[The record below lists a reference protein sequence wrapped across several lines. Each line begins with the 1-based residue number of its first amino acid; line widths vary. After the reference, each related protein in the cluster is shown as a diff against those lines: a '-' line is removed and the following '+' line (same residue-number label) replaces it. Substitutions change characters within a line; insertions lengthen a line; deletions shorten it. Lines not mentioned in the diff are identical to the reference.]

1 MPMITH
7 SCGRTRPREN
17 SVRVLALGI
26 LGLALTACSV
36 PDYVNP
42 VNWFDSK
49 EKKQEIAAA
58 KPVPGKDQPFPKLSS
73 VPDRPDPITIARIRK
88 ELTEGLIADTI
99 NARYTDEIIRRE
111 PPAPPPRPVK
121 VAKASPATQKPVTAK
136 LSTVKPPP
144 PPNLAV
150 APAASGTTTAT
161 QSETAASADAT
172 TASEAA
178 AGTVPAK
185 LKVAVAPASASAPEA
200 QQVQP
205 QKIVPPPKLATSAP
219 RLPKPATGTV
229 ALARPAPPPPPPTL
243 PQVSVPVV
251 SRSGA
256 QPAQSAQIATI
267 FFGSATAA
275 LTEDD
280 ELVLREVS
288 ELQRETGGTI
298 RVVGHS
304 SRGAPTVDR
313 VKRGLLNFKLSL
325 DRANAVAAALTRFG
339 VAKDD
344 LEVIARG
351 DGELL
356 YAESSAAGAA
366 RNRRAEI
373 FLDFF

>member
-1 MPMITH
+1 MPMTTH
-7 SCGRTRPREN
+7 SCGQTRPREK
-17 SVRVLALGI
+17 SVRVLALWI
-26 LGLALTACSV
+26 LGLALAACSV
-36 PDYVNP
+36 PDYANP
-42 VNWFDSK
+42 GNWFDSK

-58 KPVPGKDQPFPKLSS
+58 KPAPDKNQPYPKLSS

-88 ELTEGLIADTI
+88 ELTEGLIGDTE

-111 PPAPPPRPVK
+111 SPVPAPRPVQ
-121 VAKASPATQKPVTAK
+121 ATKASPTTQKPVTAK
-136 LSTVKPPP
+136 LSTVKPTQPP
-144 PPNLAV
+144 KLAI
-150 APAASGTTTAT
+150 APAASGTTNAT
-161 QSETAASADAT
+161 QSETAESGEAT

-178 AGTVPAK
+178 AGTAMAK
-185 LKVAVAPASASAPEA
+185 LKIAVAPTGSAEV

-205 QKIVPPPKLATSAP
+205 QKLVPPPKLVTSVP
-219 RLPKPATGTV
+219 GIPKPATGTV

-243 PQVSVPVV
+243 PQVSAPVV
-251 SRSGA
+251 SLSGVR
-256 QPAQSAQIATI
+256 PAQSAQIATI
-267 FFGSATAA
+267 FFGIATAA
-275 LTEDD
+275 LTKDD
-280 ELVLREVS
+280 VSVLREVS
-288 ELQRETGGTI
+288 ELQREIGGTI

-325 DRANAVAAALTRFG
+325 NRANAVAAALTRFG
-339 VAKDD
+339 VPKDH

-366 RNRRAEI
+366 GNRRAEI